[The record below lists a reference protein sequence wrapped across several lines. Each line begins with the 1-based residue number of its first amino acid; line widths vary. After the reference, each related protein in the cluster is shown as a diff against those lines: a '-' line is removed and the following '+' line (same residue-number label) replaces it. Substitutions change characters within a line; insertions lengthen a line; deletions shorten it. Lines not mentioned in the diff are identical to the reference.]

1 MLLFIK
7 LFYLLRFVHLL
18 KQNQNGIHA
27 PSRFSNSGITSGA
40 VGSNSS
46 VGSNGSRGSR
56 NSSSQRDVGHEV
68 TAMPIELDDG
78 TIKVGAINFN
88 PDLILGKGCEGTFVY
103 K

>member
-1 MLLFIK
+1 MISA
-7 LFYLLRFVHLL
+7 
-18 KQNQNGIHA
+18 GM
-27 PSRFSNSGITSGA
+27 
-40 VGSNSS
+40 GSNHSNI
-46 VGSNGSRGSR
+46 SNGSRGSR

-68 TAMPIELDDG
+68 TAIPIELDDG